1 MTAYISLPMYS
12 ASIDDRL
19 RLLADKCSDCGT
31 LNYPPRQ
38 VCISCGGHQ
47 FSKQVLSGRGEIYTF
62 TVIARG
68 GAPAEFDEQQ
78 TMTGTITVG
87 VIALDEGPRVVGQI
101 VDSAGVEIQIGSR
114 VRSEIRRLYDQE
126 GIVRYGLKFVPELP
140 HA

>member
-19 RLLADKCSDCGT
+19 RLQAGKCGNCGT

-38 VCISCGGHQ
+38 VCTCCGGSQ
-47 FSKQVLSGRGEIYTF
+47 FSKQALIGRGEVYTF

-78 TMTGTITVG
+78 TMTGSITVG
-87 VIALDEGPRVVGQI
+87 VITLDEGPRVVGQI
-101 VDSAGVEIQIGSR
+101 VDSAGTEIQVGSR
-114 VRSEIRRLYDQE
+114 VRSVVRRLYDQE
-126 GIVRYGLKFVPELP
+126 GIVRYGLKFVPELT

>member
-12 ASIDDRL
+12 ASIDERL
-19 RLLADKCSDCGT
+19 RMLAGKCGNCGT

-38 VCISCGGHQ
+38 VCTSCGGTN
-47 FSKQVLSGRGEIYTF
+47 FSRRALSGRGEIYTF
-62 TVIARG
+62 TEIARG

-87 VIALDEGPRVVGQI
+87 VIALDDGPKVVGQI
-101 VDSAGVEIQIGSR
+101 VDVNASELRIGSR

-126 GIVRYGLKFVPELP
+126 GILRYGLKFVLESN
-140 HA
+140 HG